1 MAGLT
6 EQARHLLNAVAVV
19 PAETELWLLEA
30 MLEGDLTGLD
40 ECTATGVLVHA
51 PGQVAF
57 RHELAREAVEA
68 AVPPHERLLLHRAAL
83 RALAEPPLGEPDVA
97 RLAHHAEAAGDV
109 AAHVRFAREAGV
121 EAAAYGAHA
130 EAAAH
135 LRRAA
140 RHAQSLPLADR
151 ADLLERLAYESL
163 LVNDLEVARDAGV
176 RLLACR
182 RALGDPVGEAVAL
195 REVSRVLRLLGRI
208 GEAEQAA
215 QAAVALLEDGPPGR
229 ELALVYDHVAWL
241 RLLDNEND
249 EAITWALRA
258 IAVAEEVGD
267 GAVVAHARLTIGSAE
282 FSLGRAPWRA
292 TLEDALALAQ
302 TLPADEAKA
311 RDELVARALDKLSYA
326 VLHERDLDA
335 AAHFIELGL
344 AHTGTHD
351 LWRWRANLLM
361 EQATLAL
368 VRGAWSDAVA
378 GAEAALEANVFP
390 HTRRLALV
398 AAARARAR
406 SGEPGAWDALDEA
419 FRCGLDAED
428 LDQLGPLA
436 VARAEAHWLAARADE
451 VAADT
456 DRALAAANE
465 RADAWWLGELA
476 WLRRLAGIEEPPPEA
491 AAEPFRLALEGRWR
505 ESAQRWRAIGAPY
518 EAALALVLGDTPASL
533 REALV
538 ELRRIGAHGAT
549 PVVAARLRALG
560 VRAVARRPRAA
571 TRRNPA
577 GLTARELEVLAL
589 LAAGLQNREIAS
601 QLVVSPKTVEHHV
614 SAILRKLEV
623 PSRRDAAAA
632 APRLGI

>member
-1 MAGLT
+1 M
-6 EQARHLLNAVAVV
+6 
-19 PAETELWLLEA
+19 
-30 MLEGDLTGLD
+30 
-40 ECTATGVLVHA
+40 
-51 PGQVAF
+51 
-57 RHELAREAVEA
+57 
-68 AVPPHERLLLHRAAL
+68 
-83 RALAEPPLGEPDVA
+83 
-97 RLAHHAEAAGDV
+97 
-109 AAHVRFAREAGV
+109 
-121 EAAAYGAHA
+121 
-130 EAAAH
+130 
-135 LRRAA
+135 
-140 RHAQSLPLADR
+140 
-151 ADLLERLAYESL
+151 
-163 LVNDLEVARDAGV
+163 

-195 REVSRVLRLLGRI
+195 REVSRVLRLLGRN

-215 QAAVALLEDGPPGR
+215 QAGVALLEDGPPGR
-229 ELALVYDHVAWL
+229 ELASVYDHVAWL
-241 RLLDNEND
+241 RLLDNENE

-451 VAADT
+451 VADDT
-456 DRALAAANE
+456 DRALAAATE

-476 WLRRLAGIEEPPPEA
+476 WLRRLAGIEEPPPDGGRGAVPARARGPVARVGA
-491 AAEPFRLALEGRWR
+491 AVACDRGAVRGR
-505 ESAQRWRAIGAPY
+505 AGARP
-518 EAALALVLGDTPASL
+518 
-533 REALV
+533 
-538 ELRRIGAHGAT
+538 RRHAR
-549 PVVAARLRALG
+549 VAARGARRA
-560 VRAVARRPRAA
+560 APDRRPRRDPGRRGPPACARRSSGRAA
-571 TRRNPA
+571 AARGHAPEPGRPHRARARGPRARRGGAPEP
-577 GLTARELEVLAL
+577 RDR
-589 LAAGLQNREIAS
+589 LAAGRLAEDGR
-601 QLVVSPKTVEHHV
+601 
-614 SAILRKLEV
+614 
-623 PSRRDAAAA
+623 
-632 APRLGI
+632 APRLGDPAEARGAVSPRRGRRRTPPRHLGPPDRKDRGAPPMRSPGRNPYSRRHYTK

>member
-1 MAGLT
+1 
-6 EQARHLLNAVAVV
+6 
-19 PAETELWLLEA
+19 
-30 MLEGDLTGLD
+30 
-40 ECTATGVLVHA
+40 
-51 PGQVAF
+51 
-57 RHELAREAVEA
+57 
-68 AVPPHERLLLHRAAL
+68 VPPHERLLLHRAAL
-83 RALAEPPLGEPDVA
+83 RALAAPPLGEPDVA

-109 AAHVRFAREAGV
+109 AAHVEFARAAGV
-121 EAAAYGAHA
+121 EAAAFGAHA

-140 RHAQSLPLADR
+140 RHAQSLPLPER
-151 ADLLERLAYESL
+151 ADLLERLAYESV
-163 LVNDLEVARDAGV
+163 LVDDLEVARDAGV

-182 RALGDPVGEAVAL
+182 RALGDRVGEAVAL
-195 REVSRVLRLLGRI
+195 RQVSRVLRLLDRTD
-208 GEAEQAA
+208 EAERAA
-215 QAAVALLEDGPPGR
+215 QAAAAILEDAPPGR

-241 RLLDNEND
+241 RLLDSHNE
-249 EAITWALRA
+249 EAIEWAIRA
-258 IAVAEEVGD
+258 IAIAEAAGD
-267 GAVVAHARLTIGSAE
+267 AGVVAHARLTIGSAE
-282 FSLGRAPWRA
+282 YSLGRTTWRP
-292 TLEDALALAQ
+292 TLEQALALAQ
-302 TLPADEAKA
+302 TLPPKDAAA

-326 VLHERDLDA
+326 VLHVRDLDA
-335 AAHFIELGL
+335 AARFIALGL

-351 LWRWRANLLM
+351 LSRWRANLFM
-361 EQATLAL
+361 ERATLAL
-368 VRGAWSDAVA
+368 VRADWGNAVA
-378 GAEAALEANVFP
+378 DAEAALEANVFP

-398 AAARARAR
+398 ASARARSR
-406 SGEPGAWDALDEA
+406 SGEPGAWEALDEA

-436 VARAEAHWLAARADE
+436 VARAEAHWLAGRADE
-451 VAADT
+451 VPADT
-456 DRALAAANE
+456 DRALAAASE

-476 WLRRLAGIEEPPPEA
+476 WLRRLAGIDEPPPDA
-491 AAEPFRLALEGRWR
+491 AAEPYRLALEGRWR
-505 ESAQRWRAIGAPY
+505 DSAERWRALGAPY
-518 EAALALVLGDTPASL
+518 EAALALVLGDTAASL
-533 REALV
+533 RQALV

-549 PVVAARLRALG
+549 PIVAARLRAHG

-589 LAAGLQNREIAS
+589 VAAGLQNREIAS